1 MISVAVVDDHDL
13 FRETLEAFITKNPE
27 YTVFSGA
34 KNGKE
39 FLDRLAPENLPD
51 IVIMDIIMPVMDGY
65 ETTKVLKSAYPSIRV
80 LAISIFDNEDKVEK
94 ILSCGAIGFVQK
106 SADSFVFLEAISAV
120 YQNKEYIN
128 IQL

>member
-13 FRETLEAFITKNPE
+13 FRETLETFIARNAAYCIIP
-27 YTVFSGA
+27 GA
-34 KNGKE
+34 KNGRV
-39 FLDRLAPENLPD
+39 FLDNLNPENLPD

-80 LAISIFDNEDKVEK
+80 LAISIFDNEDKVEQ
-94 ILSCGAIGFVQK
+94 ILNCGAIGFVQK

-120 YQNKEYIN
+120 YQNKEYISRF
-128 IQL
+128 I